1 MPMTTL
7 HPSSST
13 PARIA
18 LWTIQGLL
26 AALFL
31 VTGGMKLVMPIA
43 SLTRDVPVPGL
54 FIRFIGVLEVLGGLG
69 LVLPGLLHLRPV
81 LTPLAALG
89 LVIIMSGALGVS
101 LTTGHA
107 DTAAIPVVVGM
118 LLAIVVV
125 VRGMSLRPPRA

>member
-1 MPMTTL
+1 MTMP
-7 HPSSST
+7 HAST
-13 PARIA
+13 PKAARIA

-31 VTGGMKLVMPIA
+31 FTGGMKLVLPIA
-43 SLTRDVPVPGL
+43 ALTRDVPLPGL

-69 LVLPGLLHLRPV
+69 LVLPGLLHFRPA

-107 DTAAIPVVVGM
+107 DTAAIPVVVGV

-125 VRGMSLRPPRA
+125 GRGLSLGTPHA

>member
-1 MPMTTL
+1 MTTL

>member
-1 MPMTTL
+1 MAML
-7 HPSSST
+7 HPSSSK

-18 LWTIQGLL
+18 LWMIQGLL

-31 VTGGMKLVMPIA
+31 FTGGMKLVMPVA
-43 SLTRDVPVPGL
+43 ALTRDVPLPGL
-54 FIRFIGVLEVLGGLG
+54 FIRFTGVLEVVGGLG
-69 LVLPGLLHLRPV
+69 LVLPGLLHLRPA

-107 DTAAIPVVVGM
+107 DTAGIPVVIGV
-118 LLAIVVV
+118 LLAIVAVA
-125 VRGMSLRPPRA
+125 RGMSLRPPRA

>member
-1 MPMTTL
+1 MTSL
-7 HPSSST
+7 HPGTSK
-13 PARIA
+13 PLRIA

-31 VTGGMKLVMPIA
+31 FTGGMKLVMPIA
-43 SLTRDVPVPGL
+43 TLTRDVPVPGL
-54 FIRFIGVLEVLGGLG
+54 FIRFIGVLEVVGGLG
-69 LVLPGLLHLRPV
+69 LVLPGLLHLRPA

-107 DTAAIPVVVGM
+107 DTAAIPVVVGV
-118 LLAIVVV
+118 LLAIVAVM
-125 VRGMSLRPPRA
+125 RGMSLRPPRV

>member
-1 MPMTTL
+1 MTML
-7 HPSSST
+7 HPSTSKPT
-13 PARIA
+13 RIA

-31 VTGGMKLVMPIA
+31 FTGGMKLVLPVA
-43 SLTRDVPVPGL
+43 ALTRDVPLPGL
-54 FIRFIGVLEVLGGLG
+54 FIRFMGVLEVVGGLG
-69 LVLPGLLHLRPV
+69 LVLPGLLGLRPV

-107 DTAAIPVVVGM
+107 DTAAIPVVVGV
-118 LLAIVVV
+118 LLAIVAV
-125 VRGMSLRPPRA
+125 VRGMALRPPRA

>member
-1 MPMTTL
+1 MTMP
-7 HPSSST
+7 HPSTSK

-18 LWTIQGLL
+18 LWAIQGLL
-26 AALFL
+26 AALFI
-31 VTGGMKLVMPIA
+31 VTGGMKLVLPIA
-43 SLTRDVPVPGL
+43 ALTRDVPLPGL

-69 LVLPGLLHLRPV
+69 LVLPGLLHFRPA

-107 DTAAIPVVVGM
+107 DTAAIPVVVGV

-125 VRGMSLRPPRA
+125 GRGLSLGTPHT

>member
-1 MPMTTL
+1 MMP
-7 HPSSST
+7 HPSTSR
-13 PARIA
+13 PAQIV
-18 LWTIQGLL
+18 LWAIQLLL

-31 VTGGMKLVMPIA
+31 FTGGMKLVMPVA
-43 SLTRDVPVPGL
+43 TLTRDVPLPGL
-54 FIRFIGVLEVLGGLG
+54 FIRFIGVLEVVGGLG
-69 LVLPGLLHLRPV
+69 LVLPGVLHLRPA

-107 DTAAIPVVVGM
+107 DTAAIPVVVGI
-118 LLAIVVV
+118 LLAVVAV

>member
-1 MPMTTL
+1 MAVP
-7 HPSSST
+7 HPSTSKST
-13 PARIA
+13 RIA
-18 LWTIQGLL
+18 LWTIQVLL

-31 VTGGMKLVMPIA
+31 FTGGMKLVMPIA
-43 SLTRDVPVPGL
+43 TLTRDVPLTGL
-54 FIRFIGVLEVLGGLG
+54 FIRFIGVLEVVGGLG

-101 LTTGHA
+101 MTTGHA
-107 DTAAIPVVVGM
+107 DTAAIPIVVGV
-118 LLAIVVV
+118 LLAIVAV